1 MALQKDITFGWFLP
15 TSGDSTCLADP
26 NARIPQSPAMFD
38 EIIDVVDNSG
48 FSYLLM
54 PVNATC
60 WEATVVGAYYLAKTK
75 NIAPLVAL
83 RAAYCNPVLS
93 AKMFATLDQM
103 SGGRLCVNLIA
114 GINDDDTK
122 ADGIPDT
129 KEIRYEKMD
138 EEVQIMK
145 RLWTADTPIG
155 FNGKHYQVD
164 TIIEPKPLQQPH
176 PPFFLGGGSE
186 QALDISAKHST
197 VHLFWGDRPSSIA
210 GKIVDL
216 KRRAAAYGR
225 EDALNFGMR
234 LQIVCAETEAEAW
247 EDAERLVAGAT
258 R

>member
-1 MALQKDITFGWFLP
+1 
-15 TSGDSTCLADP
+15 
-26 NARIPQSPAMFD
+26 
-38 EIIDVVDNSG
+38 
-48 FSYLLM
+48 
-54 PVNATC
+54 
-60 WEATVVGAYYLAKTK
+60 
-75 NIAPLVAL
+75 
-83 RAAYCNPVLS
+83 
-93 AKMFATLDQM
+93 
-103 SGGRLCVNLIA
+103 
-114 GINDDDTK
+114 
-122 ADGIPDT
+122 
-129 KEIRYEKMD
+129 
-138 EEVQIMK
+138 MK
-145 RLWTADTPIG
+145 RLWSADTPIG

-258 R
+258 RFELANNPANKNAAEGIRRTSEANRQVWKLLEESGNSLKIAPHLWTGISMVRSGAGIAIVGNPEQVAATLDEFVAAGCTSFCLSGYPHAKAARIFAEKVMPYFQGRLSTILPQAA